1 MVFPYKPL
9 PTDDPLFILMNPES
23 FTVQVFYTYFFPY
36 DWVKYEFG
44 NHVGDI
50 EHTYI
55 IYEKTLPTEVY
66 VSQHSWGENIAW
78 GAEGLEMDG
87 SHPVTYNARGTHAT
101 YLSGGRQWYADV
113 IFDVCG

>member
-9 PTDDPLFILMNPES
+9 STDDPLFILMNPES
-23 FTVQVFYTYFFPY
+23 FTIQVFYTYFFPY

-44 NHVGDI
+44 NHVSDI

-66 VSQHSWGENIAW
+66 VSQHSWGESIAW
-78 GAEGLEMDG
+78 GAGGL
-87 SHPVTYNARGTHAT
+87 
-101 YLSGGRQWYADV
+101 
-113 IFDVCG
+113 